1 MQTPLQ
7 VHVRHLVGGRAP
19 SGAKALLDERMFE
32 VQVPERL
39 RAIAQLLDALSP
51 IFNVRPCVLPLP

>member
-1 MQTPLQ
+1 M
-7 VHVRHLVGGRAP
+7 RHLVGGRAP
-19 SGAKALLDERMFE
+19 SGAKALLDEQMFE

-51 IFNVRPCVLPLP
+51 VFNVRPCVPPLP